1 MPKPDPV
8 KLSPDEILIA
18 EFNYIAQTAFQANE
32 DRARVTSFYFVS
44 VGSLVA
50 AILGTQFAGQ
60 DLGSTP
66 LMLFAVLFTVLTGLG
81 ILTIKQLAR
90 LRAAW
95 HESAEAMN
103 TIKDFYIKNH
113 PAIEPAFK
121 WHKETLPPT
130 DKKNSIANL
139 MAVEV
144 SLLGALTTGAAIYF
158 LMIALNVPG
167 PANWIVVGVSILAG
181 YIAHWRSYKRLLVDD
196 R

>member
-8 KLSPDEILIA
+8 KLAPDDMLIA

-60 DLGSTP
+60 DLRSIA
-66 LMLFAVLFTVLTGLG
+66 LAFFFLFGVLTGLG

-95 HESAEAMN
+95 HESAEAVN
-103 TIKDFYIKNH
+103 TIKDFYLTNY
-113 PAIEPAFK
+113 PALEPAFK
-121 WHKETLPPT
+121 WHHKTIPPT

-144 SLLGALTTGAAIYF
+144 SLLGALTAGAAFYF
-158 LMIALNVPG
+158 LSAALALPA

-181 YIAHWRSYKRLLVDD
+181 YGLHWRSYKRLLVDD